1 MARTFDD
8 FEAFWLYYL
17 AQHRD
22 PVCRRLHFAGTT
34 LALACLALAAR
45 WPAWLLIAPLAGYG
59 LAWYGHFV
67 FEKNRPA
74 TFGHAWWSLRAD
86 FRMYRYMW
94 LGRLQAELER
104 SQAAQGADAAG

>member
-1 MARTFDD
+1 MPPTFAD
-8 FEAFWLYYL
+8 FEDFWLFYV

-34 LALACLALAAR
+34 LALVCLGLAVR
-45 WPAWLLIAPLAGYG
+45 WPTWLLVAPLAGYG

-74 TFGHAWWSLRAD
+74 TFGHVGWSLRAD

-94 LGRLQAELER
+94 LGRMPTELER
-104 SQAAQGADAAG
+104 ANAAYPAPPSG